1 MLNDFAGNIENLAV
15 ASIIKQDV
23 AEFIKCMKNCV
34 ELSLRYD
41 KILKLEV
48 PDPARAQ
55 TSLSMDWLLN
65 ALEADNANIQLH
77 LLYKK
82 SSSGIGNS

>member
-15 ASIIKQDV
+15 ASIMKQDV

-48 PDPARAQ
+48 PDPV
-55 TSLSMDWLLN
+55 L
-65 ALEADNANIQLH
+65 
-77 LLYKK
+77 
-82 SSSGIGNS
+82 

>member
-15 ASIIKQDV
+15 ASIMKQDV

-48 PDPARAQ
+48 PDPVLENLVQELRQEHKPA
-55 TSLSMDWLLN
+55 SLWT
-65 ALEADNANIQLH
+65 
-77 LLYKK
+77 
-82 SSSGIGNS
+82 GC